1 MGKTNARTMARL
13 RRQKKVRKKIRGT
26 AERPRL
32 SVFRSTRHIYAQLV
46 DDESG
51 RTIAGVSTLTASVGA
66 KLPSGG
72 NVEAAKRVGRAVAA
86 KAKEKGVTRV
96 VFDRNGFL
104 YHGRVKALAEAARE
118 GGLEF

>member
-1 MGKTNARTMARL
+1 MAKTNPRTVGRL

-51 RTIAGVSTLTASVGA
+51 RTITGVSTLTAGVLN
-66 KLPSGG
+66 KLPTGG
-72 NVEAAKRVGRAVAA
+72 NVEAAKRVGRAVAE
-86 KAKEKGVTRV
+86 KAKERGVTRV